1 MARLEA
7 WEQQEGET
15 AKAYEAFCAYRDMGP
30 RRAVDEAYRETAEKR
45 QKNGSEKAPR
55 HWWEWAADNDWK
67 RRAEAY
73 DAHLEL
79 TARKG
84 REEAHTAEIVAYR
97 ERCRKAAIQTGEMAL
112 AVLMKAGQ
120 RLKTLEPEQIEPH
133 VLPAYLRAAASVMEA
148 SLNAEAEAVGV
159 RRLETLLDND
169 RQSETG

>member
-7 WEQQEGET
+7 WEQQEVET
-15 AKAYEAFCAYRDMGP
+15 AKAYEAFCDYRDMGAA
-30 RRAVDEAYRETAEKR
+30 RSIDKAFRLR
-45 QKNGSEKAPR
+45 QNDAKIAPR
-55 HWWEWAADNDWK
+55 GWDRWAAEYEWK

>member
-1 MARLEA
+1 MARLET

-15 AKAYEAFCAYRDMGP
+15 AKAYQAFCLYRDTGQT
-30 RRAVDEAYRETAEKR
+30 RAIRKVAQEHSKSVATLFDWSD
-45 QKNGSEKAPR
+45 Q
-55 HWWEWAADNDWK
+55 NDWK

-97 ERCRKAAIQTGEMAL
+97 ERCRSAAIQTGAMAL

-120 RLKTLEPEQIEPH
+120 RLQTLEAKEIEPH

>member
-1 MARLEA
+1 MARPETFD
-7 WEQQEGET
+7 QQEGET
-15 AKAYEAFCAYRDMGP
+15 PKAYEAFCLYRDEGTG
-30 RRAVDEAYRETAEKR
+30 RALRKIAQTHNKSIATLADWSERYDWVD
-45 QKNGSEKAPR
+45 
-55 HWWEWAADNDWK
+55 
-67 RRAEAY
+67 RARAY
-73 DAHLEL
+73 DSHLEL
-79 TARKG
+79 QARKG

-133 VLPAYLRAAASVMEA
+133 VLPAYLRAAASVMES

>member
-1 MARLEA
+1 MARPEA
-7 WEQQEGET
+7 FDQQDGET
-15 AKAYEAFCAYRDMGP
+15 AKAYQAFCAYRDAGTA
-30 RRAVDEAYRETAEKR
+30 RSLLKTWRQQSGNEAATSVPGKIT
-45 QKNGSEKAPR
+45 
-55 HWWEWAADNDWK
+55 EWSDQNDWK

-97 ERCRKAAIQTGEMAL
+97 ERCRSAAIQTGAMAL

-120 RLKTLEPEQIEPH
+120 RLQTLEAKEIEPH